1 MISHEA
7 ILHYVWKFKL
17 FNILHLQTEDQ
28 EDIQI
33 LSVGTHNLDSGPD
46 FYNSKIKIG
55 ETIWVGNVEIHIKS
69 SDWQRHQHQK
79 DKAYDNVILH
89 VVWEADTHIYRT
101 DGTII
106 PTLELKNR
114 VDNKIITNYDQLKHN
129 NYWIPCEPQLAAV
142 DDFTK
147 QQCLDR
153 MCLERMEE
161 KSQNISQLYQQ
172 LKGSWEDTFYMIMA
186 KSFGF
191 KVNSLP
197 FELLAK
203 NLSQLILAKHKDQAL
218 QIEALIFGV
227 SGLLNRTFIDDY
239 PKALK
244 KEYQFLKS
252 KYNFNEVGVE
262 LWKFSKTR
270 PDNFPTIRLSQFAA
284 LILNVQHLFSKMI
297 AVNDLK
303 DFYLFFKNLPV
314 NSYWEQHFL
323 FDKAVEKKSTNLG
336 KLSIDILLINAVV
349 PLLFF
354 YGQEIGKSK
363 YTEQAIELL
372 EFIKPEQ
379 NVIIKGFEIRGLKAK
394 QAFDSQA
401 LLQLKKYFCDHKKCL
416 NCGIGLKILKT

>member
-7 ILHYVWKFKL
+7 ILHFIWKFKL
-17 FNILHLQTEDQ
+17 FSIIHLQTEGKD
-28 EDIQI
+28 DLQI
-33 LSVGTHNLDSGPD
+33 LSFGIHNLDAGPD
-46 FYNSKIKIG
+46 FHNAKIKIG
-55 ETIWVGNVEIHIKS
+55 NTIWAGNVEIHIKS

-89 VVWEADTHIYRT
+89 VVWENDLQIYRT
-101 DGTII
+101 NGTAI
-106 PTLELKNR
+106 PTLTLKNR
-114 VDNKIITNYDQLKHN
+114 VDNKIITNYDQLKYN
-129 NYWIPCEPQLAAV
+129 NYWIPCEAQLHRV

-153 MCLERMEE
+153 MSLERLEE
-161 KSQNISQLYQQ
+161 KAQSIAELHHQ
-172 LKGSWEDTFYMIMA
+172 LKGSWEDTFYITMA

-203 NLSQLILAKHKDQAL
+203 NLSQLIIAKHKDQAL

-227 SGLLNRTFIDDY
+227 SGLLNRSFTDDY
-239 PKALK
+239 PNLLK
-244 KEYQFLKS
+244 KEYQFLKV
-252 KYNFNEVGVE
+252 KYGFIELGVE

-270 PDNFPTIRLSQFAA
+270 PDNFPTIRLAQFAA

-297 AVNDLK
+297 AVDDLK
-303 DFYLFFKNLPV
+303 DFYLFFEYLSV
-314 NSYWEQHFL
+314 QHYWETHFL
-323 FDKAVEKKSTNLG
+323 FDKKVEIKSANIG
-336 KLSIDILLINAVV
+336 KASIDSLLINAVV

-354 YGQEIGKSK
+354 YGKQIGNSF
-363 YTEQAIELL
+363 YVDQAVKLL

-379 NVIIKGFEIRGLKAK
+379 NLITKGFEARGLKAK

-401 LLQLKKYFCDHKKCL
+401 LIQLKKCYCNDKKCL
-416 NCGIGLKILKT
+416 NCGIGLKILRT